1 MYEFIITIF
10 ESLKLYSVEGG
21 LAEHLRGLNIED
33 CGESG
38 YNEQSIY
45 AIVFLYLLAINSIF
59 IINYYYGMLN
69 RIPFN
74 RILWWLLNVLLGAL
88 IMFLV
93 AFLYSNND
101 YESGNFCKDLSIT
114 TSDCIGFGATTA
126 IFSIIWSCLLS
137 LIIKWNS
144 SVNKKVPF

>member
-1 MYEFIITIF
+1 MYEILISIWET
-10 ESLKLYSVEGG
+10 LGLYSTQMG
-21 LAEHLRGLNIED
+21 LGAQLRGMNLQCD
-33 CGESG
+33 DFTR
-38 YNEQSIY
+38 QSIY
-45 AIVFLYLLAINSIF
+45 SMVFLALFLINSII
-59 IINYYYGMLN
+59 IINYYYGILN

-74 RILWWLLNVLLGAL
+74 RILWWLLNVLFGAI
-88 IMFLV
+88 IMFFI
-93 AFLYSNND
+93 AFVYANND
-101 YESGNFCKDLSIT
+101 LISNDFCPDLSIT